1 VFLLKKYKTNI
12 HLKFNFQSI
21 NSTFAPQ
28 LFKMRLHRNL
38 VYTTIDSLNA
48 IFNEGEYADKVV
60 ARALKK
66 DKRWEALIE
75 NLLPKPSMKSYD
87 GKIIC

>member
-1 VFLLKKYKTNI
+1 VFFYKKYKTNI
-12 HLKFNFQSI
+12 HYLKFNSI

-28 LFKMRLHRNL
+28 LKMRLHRNL

-60 ARALKK
+60 ARALKN
-66 DKRWEALIE
+66 KRWEALIE
-75 NLLPKPSMKSYD
+75 NLLPKPSTKSYD
-87 GKIIC
+87 GKDYMK